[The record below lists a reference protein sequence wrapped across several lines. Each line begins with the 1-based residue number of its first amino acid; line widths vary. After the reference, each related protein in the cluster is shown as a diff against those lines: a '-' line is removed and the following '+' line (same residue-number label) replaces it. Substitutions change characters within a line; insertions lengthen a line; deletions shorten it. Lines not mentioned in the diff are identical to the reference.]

1 MDTLDYTGPKVN
13 EGSKGVL
20 LGVGELFVGAYL
32 SSRLIEITS
41 YLIIILVL
49 LIRPSGL
56 FGKKIAVRV

>member
-1 MDTLDYTGPKVN
+1 
-13 EGSKGVL
+13 VL